1 MKSVILSIGVLFILS
16 CSGKEGSGELVSE
29 QDSIAAAQADS
40 VMERQQLVETQTEAA
55 APDELPSY
63 DDLVQQLEAERQHS
77 ESLQGVVV
85 ALSTVLFLLVAVGLA
100 SYVLRLAKIAK
111 KKNMTLGR
119 MMNDL
124 QPQPRNNTA
133 QSDYL
138 RVTKRQEGTD
148 VSVGEAGKGKA
159 VTEPEMVA
167 RVAEPTPVE
176 SESIEEI
183 ADTPVD
189 VTEMSVEDPTDAPVV
204 VTEMSV
210 EEPTDAPVEAVAKDA
225 GTANRVVEA
234 DLFGVV
240 EAPAPTESAVEPVKE
255 KVYSGSSEQESL
267 FRTIDSRI
275 REERLY
281 ANINFQRQD
290 VLDKFGISRAT
301 LNLLLNTY
309 ADGQSFPVYINKI
322 RLEEACDILEK
333 DDQKNISDIAVEVG
347 LAPHN
352 FYRLFQQHFGQT
364 PVQYRLSRK
373 S

>member
-85 ALSTVLFLLVAVGLA
+85 ALSAVLFLLVAVGLA

-189 VTEMSVEDPTDAPVV
+189 VTEMSVE
-204 VTEMSV
+204 
-210 EEPTDAPVEAVAKDA
+210 EPADTPVEAVAKDA

>member
-85 ALSTVLFLLVAVGLA
+85 ALSAVLFLLVAVGLA

-148 VSVGEAGKGKA
+148 ASVGEAGKGKA

-189 VTEMSVEDPTDAPVV
+189 

>member
-85 ALSTVLFLLVAVGLA
+85 ALSAVLFLLVAVGLA

-138 RVTKRQEGTD
+138 RVTKRKEGTD

-189 VTEMSVEDPTDAPVV
+189 

>member
-40 VMERQQLVETQTEAA
+40 VMERLQLVETQTEAA

-85 ALSTVLFLLVAVGLA
+85 ALSAVLFLLVAVGLA

-189 VTEMSVEDPTDAPVV
+189 VTEMSVE
-204 VTEMSV
+204 
-210 EEPTDAPVEAVAKDA
+210 EPTDAPVEAVAKDA

-255 KVYSGSSEQESL
+255 KVYSGTSEQESL

>member
-189 VTEMSVEDPTDAPVV
+189 VTEMSVE
-204 VTEMSV
+204 
-210 EEPTDAPVEAVAKDA
+210 EPADTPVEAVAKDA

>member
-85 ALSTVLFLLVAVGLA
+85 ALSAVLFLLVAVGLA

-189 VTEMSVEDPTDAPVV
+189 

>member
-85 ALSTVLFLLVAVGLA
+85 ALSAVLFLLVAVGLA

-124 QPQPRNNTA
+124 QPQPRNNMA

-148 VSVGEAGKGKA
+148 ASVGEAGKGKA

-189 VTEMSVEDPTDAPVV
+189 VTEMSVE
-204 VTEMSV
+204 
-210 EEPTDAPVEAVAKDA
+210 EPADTPVEAVAKDA

-255 KVYSGSSEQESL
+255 KVYSGTSEQESL

>member
-85 ALSTVLFLLVAVGLA
+85 ALSAVLFLLVAVGLA

-189 VTEMSVEDPTDAPVV
+189 VTEMSVE
-204 VTEMSV
+204 
-210 EEPTDAPVEAVAKDA
+210 EPTDAPVEAVAKDA

-255 KVYSGSSEQESL
+255 KVYSGTSEQESL